1 MNRRLIGV
9 LGGTFDPVHRG
20 HTQLAHDA
28 VSALAL
34 DELRCVP
41 AGNPPHRCAPLAS
54 AKDRLAMV
62 ELAFA
67 DQPDCV
73 IDDAEIRQ
81 AGPSWTILTLER
93 LRVALPEVSLVLIV
107 GADAFLGLPSWH
119 RWQDLIHYAHLAIA
133 NRPGSNLDAA
143 ALPEPLKVLVQMHSA
158 ADASELRQS
167 PAGSIIS
174 FTMTPCE
181 VSATQIRAAVRQQ
194 QPIAGLVAAPV
205 ENYIHQHHLYT
216 L

>member
-54 AKDRLAMV
+54 AEERLAMV
-62 ELAFA
+62 GLAFA
-67 DQPDCV
+67 DLPGYV

-93 LRVALPEVSLVLIV
+93 LRAALPEASLVLIV

-119 RWQDLIHYAHLAIA
+119 RWQDLIRYAHLAVA
-133 NRPGSNLDAA
+133 NRPGSNLDVA
-143 ALPEPLKVLVQMHSA
+143 ALPEPLQALLRAHSA
-158 ADASELRQS
+158 EDASELRQS
-167 PAGSIIS
+167 RAGRIVS
-174 FTMTPCE
+174 FTMTPCA
-181 VSATQIRAAVRQQ
+181 VSATQIRAAVRQGH
-194 QPIAGLVAAPV
+194 PIASLVSAPV
-205 ENYIHQHHLYT
+205 ENYIRQHHLYT

>member
-54 AKDRLAMV
+54 AEERLAMV
-62 ELAFA
+62 GLAFA
-67 DQPDCV
+67 DLPGYV

-93 LRVALPEVSLVLIV
+93 LRAALPEASLVLIV

-119 RWQDLIHYAHLAIA
+119 RWQDLIRYAHLAVA
-133 NRPGSNLDAA
+133 NRPGSNLDVA
-143 ALPEPLKVLVQMHSA
+143 ALPEPLQTLLRAHSA
-158 ADASELRQS
+158 EDASELRQS
-167 PAGSIIS
+167 RAGRIVS
-174 FTMTPCE
+174 FTMTPCA
-181 VSATQIRAAVRQQ
+181 VSATQIRAAVRQGH
-194 QPIAGLVAAPV
+194 PIASLVSAPV
-205 ENYIHQHHLYT
+205 ENYIRQHHLYT

>member
-41 AGNPPHRCAPLAS
+41 AGNPPHRGAPLAS
-54 AKDRLAMV
+54 AEERLAMV
-62 ELAFA
+62 GLAFA
-67 DQPDCV
+67 DLPGYV

-93 LRVALPEVSLVLIV
+93 LRAALPEASLVLIV

-119 RWQDLIHYAHLAIA
+119 RWQDLIRYAHLAVA
-133 NRPGSNLDAA
+133 NRPGSNLDVA
-143 ALPEPLKVLVQMHSA
+143 ALPEPLQALLRAHSA
-158 ADASELRQS
+158 EDASELRQS
-167 PAGSIIS
+167 RAGRIVS
-174 FTMTPCE
+174 FTMTPCA
-181 VSATQIRAAVRQQ
+181 VSATQIRAAVRQGH
-194 QPIAGLVAAPV
+194 PIASLVSAPV
-205 ENYIHQHHLYT
+205 ENYIRQHHLYT